1 MSSSIVVFEVPR
13 AENET
18 VFLLRVVQAALKAY
32 RNTDHKSV
40 QVETPSNPAH
50 RFSTSTSFQPL
61 HHPESEPVSR

>member
-32 RNTDHKSV
+32 RNTDHRSV
-40 QVETPSNPAH
+40 QLETPSNPAPH
-50 RFSTSTSFQPL
+50 QSLDTISA
-61 HHPESEPVSR
+61 SEPS

>member
-32 RNTDHKSV
+32 RNT
-40 QVETPSNPAH
+40 H
-50 RFSTSTSFQPL
+50 RINTSIPFQPL
-61 HHPESEPVSR
+61 HHPEPVPEPVSR